1 MLQRKFNWTEAECAY
16 SREQILS
23 VANLVEPHERVDVV
37 LDDTDDNRIVECAAA
52 ARSDYLVT
60 GDRHL
65 LKLGSYRGT
74 QIVNVADFL
83 ALGRMR

>member
-1 MLQRKFNWTEAECAY
+1 
-16 SREQILS
+16 
-23 VANLVEPHERVDVV
+23 VV